1 MHAKTNAIITL
12 NVLTESAC
20 VRQDTPGM
28 DWIVAVSTVKPLV
41 RGQSCDKETPKQW
54 SLSQMV
60 TAIFGT
66 KNRTTE
72 CFYFKKEKKSHPRVE
87 LGSFV

>member
-12 NVLTESAC
+12 NVLTESVC

-41 RGQSCDKETPKQW
+41 RGQSCDKETTKQW
-54 SLSQMV
+54 SLS
-60 TAIFGT
+60 
-66 KNRTTE
+66 
-72 CFYFKKEKKSHPRVE
+72 
-87 LGSFV
+87 

>member
-28 DWIVAVSTVKPLV
+28 DWIVAVSTVRPLV
-41 RGQSCDKETPKQW
+41 RGQSCDKETTKQW
-54 SLSQMV
+54 FLS
-60 TAIFGT
+60 
-66 KNRTTE
+66 
-72 CFYFKKEKKSHPRVE
+72 
-87 LGSFV
+87 